1 MDEGGPPAG
10 CPSCGTSDEVRTIQ
24 QLFDL
29 LNSVQ
34 DDATQ
39 QAEQLRQAPR
49 PSPPPQRDTDDL
61 QNPAQQEPA
70 QQIANLVLDT
80 AGHFIGKAIGKRV
93 NRTYEER
100 ISPALEEQQSR
111 AGEQSR
117 QEQAA
122 IIERHPDLRG
132 GMRDQV
138 LFVVGGTRVAP
149 FTDVMPITLAHADA
163 LVNTRRAP

>member
-1 MDEGGPPAG
+1 MDEAGPPAV
-10 CPSCGTSDEVRTIQ
+10 CPSCGTSDQVRTVR

-29 LNSVQ
+29 LNNGQ
-34 DDATQ
+34 DQSRQ
-39 QAEQLRQAPR
+39 QAEQLRRTPR
-49 PSPPPQRDTDDL
+49 PPPAHHDTDDL
-61 QNPAQQEPA
+61 QNPAQQEPS

-80 AGHFIGKAIGKRV
+80 AGHFIGKAIGKRL
-93 NRTYEER
+93 NRTYQER
-100 ISPALEEQQSR
+100 ISPAVEEQASR

-117 QEQAA
+117 QEQAT

-132 GMRDQV
+132 CTHDEV

-163 LVNTRRAP
+163 LVDTLRAP